1 MALFTESEIDD
12 ILGAVEESM
21 QSAAALA
28 KNFPPAEED
37 EEQGDAPEMGAESS
51 HEIGTEGEEQP
62 GGDPAM
68 GGEGD
73 PAMGGEG
80 DPAMGGEGDPAMGGD
95 EEMGGDPAMGGEGD
109 PAMGGDDALAN
120 EGEDGEISD
129 EELHQIY
136 ASMDPSE
143 LERHY
148 MIVRGLLRDA
158 YAKMEKSE
166 TNNNEGTKVEK
177 KELEDKVA
185 NLEKSNKELEASLQ
199 GAIKAMQLIAKPTR
213 KAITENVQI
222 LGKSEGDNGNE
233 GDNFPTDLSKS
244 EIVAKIN
251 DRIRDTSLT
260 KNDRDVF
267 NDYLLRNSGKED
279 VIKILGR
286 K

>member
-62 GGDPAM
+62 
-68 GGEGD
+68 
-73 PAMGGEG
+73 
-80 DPAMGGEGDPAMGGD
+80 
-95 EEMGGDPAMGGEGD
+95 GGDPAMGGEGD